1 MAVRRDD
8 VEAAL
13 QARHELGKGYE
24 DEIVDS
30 LVEKIEARLE
40 RRPERRP
47 QRNEPQMVR
56 HGSVTPMALGSI
68 GMGIPITAIAAGN
81 GDPWLAAIA
90 WVAIALVNLGYA
102 FRR

>member
-1 MAVRRDD
+1 MRREE

-13 QARHELGKGYE
+13 EARRELGKGYE

-30 LVEKIEARLE
+30 LVAKIEERLDRRAE
-40 RRPERRP
+40 RAPA
-47 QRNEPQMVR
+47 RNEPQLVR
-56 HGSVTPMALGSI
+56 RGSVTPMALGSI
-68 GMGIPITAIAAGN
+68 AMGIPITAIATGN

-90 WVAIALVNLGYA
+90 WIAIALVNLGYA